1 MKLAL
6 KLPNIRLPNREKTSD
21 FISELAIL
29 AGFLM
34 LGYGLYLIYPPAM
47 FIICGACLM
56 WFGFPR
62 ARRAD

>member
-6 KLPNIRLPNREKTSD
+6 KMPKVRLPSREKISD
-21 FISELAIL
+21 FISELAIV

-34 LGYGLYLIYPPAM
+34 LGYGIYLIYPPAM

-56 WFGFPR
+56 WFGFPKGR
-62 ARRAD
+62 AK

>member
-6 KLPNIRLPNREKTSD
+6 KMPNIRLPSREKTSD

-47 FIICGACLM
+47 FIICGACLI
-56 WFGFPR
+56 WFGFPKV
-62 ARRAD
+62 RRAD